1 MRAMPRPLP
10 RRRALLAPL
19 RLSVLAALT
28 FGGAH
33 VAHAQT
39 TTTPPAQDD
48 PEAAAKPPPPGGASD
63 PEAAQGAQGDDAEAR
78 AQQDAHKTAPDES
91 AADEGHADEKES
103 KRAVYMAFNLGFVRA
118 DVGGITND
126 LGFDKTG
133 ANGLTYAFAAGL
145 RLRDFR
151 FGGRF
156 QTYSTTEFDLWSF
169 MFEVG
174 YGLPIRPLSPSL
186 YARVG
191 YVWDHRIQ
199 PAMIRSS
206 LPPGN
211 VLPPQV
217 DLRGVVVGV
226 EAVGSYWVTKFLR
239 IGPYVGGDLFVL
251 SRPTVDV
258 PRSIL
263 GDVPQEIR
271 ERPLYNEAGTGL
283 GYALSIG
290 FRGSFDIGF

>member
-28 FGGAH
+28 VGGAH

-39 TTTPPAQDD
+39 TTTPATTEEDPA
-48 PEAAAKPPPPGGASD
+48 AKKPPPAGGASD

-91 AADEGHADEKES
+91 VAEGEPEDKER
-103 KRAVYMAFNLGFVRA
+103 KRAIYMAFNLGFVRA

-133 ANGLTYAFAAGL
+133 ANGLTYALAAGL

-211 VLPPQV
+211 VLPPGV

-226 EAVGSYWVTKFLR
+226 EAVGSYWVTRFLR

-251 SRPTVDV
+251 SRPTVGT
-258 PRSIL
+258 PQSIF
-263 GDVPQEIR
+263 GNVPQETLQ
-271 ERPLYNEAGTGL
+271 RPLYNEAGTGL

-290 FRGSFDIGF
+290 FRGAFDIGF